1 MTLFWWKH
9 LKEAKEGRADAERQL
24 REAQANRAYVQDLAK
39 RDRESVRRNHFGEA
53 IEIAMG
59 IRRPS

>member
-9 LKEAKEGRADAERQL
+9 LRDAEKGRADAERQL
-24 REAQANRAYVQDLAK
+24 RETRANRAYVQDLAR

-59 IRRPS
+59 IRRQS